1 MAVSIEAG
9 DAVKPGVPEA
19 LFETRIRSSNRGTP
33 LPAYDVTSDGERFL
47 IANQTDEAM
56 TLFQCI
62 GSGKEESSRGQNA
75 ESGHAVGSEPIP
87 GGFHARTLLHR
98 TRCP

>member
-9 DAVKPGVPEA
+9 DAVKRGVPEA

-56 TLFQCI
+56 TQSLTVI
-62 GSGKEESSRGQNA
+62 TNWRAKLRN
-75 ESGHAVGSEPIP
+75 
-87 GGFHARTLLHR
+87 R
-98 TRCP
+98 